1 MKRTDVQ
8 RKLRHLLLCAAAY
21 LLSDLPIQLTGFLD
35 FGSWIGIKCFLP
47 VTLGLF
53 FGPWGVAG
61 GMLGCIAAAGILHT
75 PLMKLPLRHGVL
87 LAAIVREGRI
97 IIPGGMTTIEPGDHV
112 LVVTNVTGLTDL
124 KHILA

>member
-1 MKRTDVQ
+1 MRTKRSVS
-8 RKLRHLLLCAAAY
+8 RVFY
-21 LLSDLPIQLTGFLD
+21 G
-35 FGSWIGIKCFLP
+35 
-47 VTLGLF
+47 
-53 FGPWGVAG
+53 
-61 GMLGCIAAAGILHT
+61 
-75 PLMKLPLRHGVL
+75 KLPLRHGVL